1 MNKKFSTLMAAAL
14 LAGSLPVVAQD
25 TIWVKVNSA
34 QLVNGA
40 KYRITDTRNYP
51 LVDGTATVS
60 SGKMSWAEPAPIL
73 DKNHADPDSIWTL
86 IKTDKGFTLKSSE
99 TSNPIYLVGD
109 ANGAAAQMYTN
120 INKEEAYANLILNE
134 DGTLSDATNKGLAHS
149 YSGLYFSE
157 ADSAAATKFSF
168 EMLVQNPSNMAGSPI
183 TALPEKSTTMHVIF
197 EGKYVGISADTKALG
212 SGLTSVESL
221 PEGNA
226 DNYLWLY
233 EDGALK
239 NIANDKYL
247 TVSDNGDLVL
257 SDKAVVVSFVNNI
270 LSVNGNGAVASL
282 LNSSTPLPFN
292 GPKFTAV
299 SENAAIVLY
308 GADGKVYS
316 ADSKFEAYYDAQN
329 SAKTV
334 WTLTPVQVDNGEY
347 EIRLVNAEYTKL
359 TKNPYL
365 TVNGK
370 WVVVKEIT
378 WNAADGEF
386 NYNGGY
392 STLMAGSQFVTITS
406 TGLDVTSQINQAYTF
421 GFGQIQVAYITAN
434 ELLRRRGDH
443 FTLEISYKDKYNN
456 KVDVT
461 GVFEGKLRP
470 CKVTYNSGNAYY
482 DKVTG
487 TEFMLVNE
495 EGNIIGIDLE
505 NPLHTGASEYGY
517 KLQEIT
523 PKDYALEP
531 TRYEVYYHMQY
542 TPGQT
547 QSDITTINK
556 IILMQSGREI
566 GLQKDSKDEVL
577 VAAFAPQLASVSG
590 WNITLNPESVV
601 DAATWLNKPVYYTV
615 ESINKKTKTVEYGR
629 YAGKVLGLNESGVID
644 FIAAENV
651 DLTKPEGQF
660 AITFNTTDGNY
671 YFTNREKNQASSQVI
686 LKGSRLYKIDDTT
699 FAYVHGDTR
708 WTTPD
713 TLSIKPVSNY
723 SSEDGFHRISPA
735 DLNAKTYT
743 VAMKLLNGDF
753 LNIIENHNDKH
764 RLGLDEENAT
774 EWRIE
779 MPTVKLMDKT
789 NDFLRYA
796 ADTVK
801 ILTPINYYV
810 DGAFRNTQ
818 IIDPKAKYY
827 YPNTELQ
834 ICTYI
839 LKNTD
844 TDEYLYGKDGSE
856 SVGNAYYVCDD
867 SKSWA
872 TRIALKENGEET
884 YNLVP
889 VYEYVPSGYGW
900 YREDYVLGEEKYESE
915 FKTRTEQL
923 SFDKNNKKIIGGTTS
938 LTGVL
943 KDANLYEATSNDL
956 FVVKEASAPTYKKM
970 EQGDKIILSLKN
982 QTENVLFEDGAFA
995 GIGNRVAHS
1004 DINPTLYVDTAYVNR
1019 AGNYAYQYLLGVNI
1033 NRVDSTEDCGN
1044 PNHEHPRTVI
1054 TEGRFLMSMVD
1065 SAKIEDENNVHINK
1079 FKYNTENKLAFVPG
1093 YHQNDTLYLTN
1104 EAGEVVSKMEV
1115 GNDSYNMAK
1124 FAFKMIDEADNEFI
1138 VELGDGYDK
1147 KEISKGE
1154 YWAQVSNVVIEPSY
1168 LRWVNG
1174 NLVVTSDI
1182 NEAAHFTMETSDKE
1196 ATTNETIAAGNVVV
1210 AGVNGAVVVKGAEGK
1225 NVIVST
1231 ILGKVVANE
1240 VVSSDNAQ
1248 ISAPAGI
1255 VVVSVD
1261 GESFKVVVK

>member
-14 LAGSLPVVAQD
+14 LAGSFSVVAQ
-25 TIWVKVNSA
+25 TAAEWVQVKPT

-40 KYRITDTRNYP
+40 EYRILDTRNYP
-51 LVDGTATVS
+51 LVDAMSTKAD
-60 SGKMSWAEPAPIL
+60 GKMGYAAEAPIL
-73 DKNHADPDSIWTL
+73 DSSKSDPDSVWVL
-86 IKTDKGFTLKSSE
+86 SKTDKGFTLKSK
-99 TSNPIYLVGD
+99 TSGKNTVYVVKG
-109 ANGAAAQMYTN
+109 NGSTTGAAFQLYTN
-120 INKEEAYANLILNE
+120 LDKATDYAHFKFNE
-134 DGTLSDATNKGLAHS
+134 DGTLSEVSSEGLVQS
-149 YSGLYFSE
+149 NRGLFFTT
-157 ADSAAATKFSF
+157 DSLNATKFKF
-168 EMLVQNPSNMAGSPI
+168 FVQKAE
-183 TALPEKSTTMHVIF
+183 LPTSVSENDIVSDGIPTIATTLYVIVD
-197 EGKYVGISADTKALG
+197 GNYVGVKTEETRSIG
-212 SGLTSVESL
+212 SGLEPYSTPTE
-221 PEGNA
+221 A
-226 DNYLWLY
+226 CLWVA
-233 EDGALK
+233 ENGALK
-239 NIANDKYL
+239 NVLNPSVYL
-247 TVSDNGDLVL
+247 TVDPKGDVVATDTQELVTYDGVVLEAADNN
-257 SDKAVVVSFVNNI
+257 ANATVVN
-270 LSVNGNGAVASL
+270 
-282 LNSSTPLPFN
+282 TTKPLPVV
-292 GPKFTAV
+292 GYESPAEDGAT
-299 SENAAIVLY
+299 SIVLCHN
-308 GADGKVYS
+308 GKVLF
-316 ADSKFEAYYDAQN
+316 ADLTFGDYIPGN
-329 SAKTV
+329 SAASV
-334 WTLTPVQVDNGEY
+334 WSLVAVETTKGEY
-347 EIRLVNAEYTKL
+347 EIRLSNAEYTKE
-359 TKNPYL
+359 TENSYL
-365 TVNGK
+365 TVGNDWVTVEGVKYNASTKKYSYVDGGK
-370 WVVVKEIT
+370 VLLK
-378 WNAADGEF
+378 
-386 NYNGGY
+386 
-392 STLMAGSQFVTITS
+392 AGSSYIYVNDNGTFAETS
-406 TGLDVTSQINQAYTF
+406 KINQANTF
-421 GFGQIQVAYITAN
+421 GLGDIKVAYITGQ
-434 ELLRRRGDH
+434 ELLRRYGDH
-443 FTLEISYKDKYNN
+443 FTLKITYKDDYKND
-456 KVDVT
+456 VDVT
-461 GVFEGKLRP
+461 GVFAGKLVP
-470 CKVTYNSGNAYY
+470 CTVDYKSGTATYEKDY
-482 DKVTG
+482 DDK
-487 TEFMLVNE
+487 FMLADE
-495 EGNIIGIDLE
+495 KGNIIGIDKE
-505 NPLHTGASEYGY
+505 DPLHTGDEDYGY
-517 KLQEIT
+517 ALTTIT
-523 PKDYALEP
+523 PKDYSLDPA
-531 TRYEVYYHMQY
+531 RYEVMFQMEY
-542 TPGQT
+542 TPGT
-547 QSDITTINK
+547 AEENVGTITK
-556 IILMQSGREI
+556 IFLGNLQV
-566 GLQKDSKDEVL
+566 GLQEDSKEDVL
-577 VAAFAPQLASVSG
+577 VAAAPQYLGTQELSIA
-590 WNITLNPESVV
+590 LNLGFVV
-601 DAATWLNKPVYYTV
+601 DAKSWLNKPVYYTV
-615 ESINKKTKTVEYGR
+615 ESINKKDSKGNYYGNWG
-629 YAGKVLGLNESGVID
+629 GKVLGLNEDGVIT
-644 FIAAENV
+644 FISPENV
-651 DLTKPEGQF
+651 DLNEPEGQF
-660 AITFNTTDGNY
+660 AIKYVDEKDEDNNLGYSY
-671 YFTNREKNQASSQVI
+671 YKFTNREKPGAGYYTSEACWVASN
-686 LKGSRLYKIDDTT
+686 LYKIDETT
-699 FAYVHGDTR
+699 FAYVNG

-713 TLSIKPVSNY
+713 TLLIKPVSNY

-743 VAMKLLNGDF
+743 ISMRLLNGDS

-764 RLGLDEENAT
+764 RIGLDEDEAT

-889 VYEYVPSGYGW
+889 AGDRYFKFEMPESSYNSYVETLALS
-900 YREDYVLGEEKYESE
+900 DYKV
-915 FKTRTEQL
+915 
-923 SFDKNNKKIIGGTTS
+923 IGGTTS

-943 KDANLYEATSNDL
+943 KDADLYEATSNDL
-956 FVVKEASAPTYKKM
+956 FVINEATAPTYKKL
-970 EQGDKIILSLKN
+970 EQGDKIILSLVKD
-982 QTENVLFEDGAFA
+982 TESVLFEDGEFA
-995 GIGNRVAHS
+995 GIGNRIAHS

-1196 ATTNETIAAGNVVV
+1196 ATANETIAAGNVVV